1 MKQFFVSTKFY
12 GFIFLWCDI
21 VMKEIVEVKVKVR
34 LIKLSKKDNGRV
46 ERKQEDFVRCGEI
59 VYLQKTKR
67 RWQISREQLSQRR
80 NLGRIIYMYR
90 RTDGK
95 SNSAT
100 WRSALTSAQYLNYN
114 VSLILWKKSLFHI
127 IFILVRRLC
136 LGFKRRDNRY
146 D

>member
-1 MKQFFVSTKFY
+1 M
-12 GFIFLWCDI
+12 
-21 VMKEIVEVKVKVR
+21 
-34 LIKLSKKDNGRV
+34 

-100 WRSALTSAQYLNYN
+100 WRTALTSAQYLNYN

-127 IFILVRRLC
+127 IFNLVRRLC
-136 LGFKRRDNRY
+136 LGFKRRDNRH
-146 D
+146 DLQCAEVFVQDNGIPRKAHDHVTLKQWSFSGHSRA